1 MCVRATTAPS
11 CSGFTISQI
20 GAIIGRTPELT
31 RRRDPNAHQECWRIY
46 YGDVQIGAIAVRSGV
61 PVYQDQW
68 SWSLGFY
75 PVSHRG
81 EVAAGTAPTLEQARS
96 EFEAAWRM
104 LLPKLS
110 EADFQAYRRQRTF
123 VSWKY
128 AMWETGCKLPTQVVD
143 GRSRC
148 SCGAEIGIADVER
161 HVHAAHMEDY
171 KRSADETA
179 R

>member
-1 MCVRATTAPS
+1 LASIPCHTGAKVPPVTAAT
-11 CSGFTISQI
+11 F
-20 GAIIGRTPELT
+20 
-31 RRRDPNAHQECWRIY
+31 
-46 YGDVQIGAIAVRSGV
+46 
-61 PVYQDQW
+61 
-68 SWSLGFY
+68 
-75 PVSHRG
+75 
-81 EVAAGTAPTLEQARS
+81 EQARGR
-96 EFEAAWRM
+96 FEAAWRA

-110 EADFQAYRRQRTF
+110 EADFQAYRRQRAF

-148 SCGAEIGIADVER
+148 FCGAEIGIADVER

-171 KRSADETA
+171 KRSTDETA